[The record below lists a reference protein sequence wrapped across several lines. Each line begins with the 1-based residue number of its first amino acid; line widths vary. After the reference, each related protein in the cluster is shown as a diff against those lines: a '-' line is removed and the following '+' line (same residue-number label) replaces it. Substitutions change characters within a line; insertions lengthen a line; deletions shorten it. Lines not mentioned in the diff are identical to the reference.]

1 MEIDATENETVK
13 PKVTKG
19 TSGTPTTRA
28 GRRAKA
34 GQKTVTKGGGG
45 KKARASGT
53 YGVEGKKVKILQSPD
68 KHKLWGDL
76 FAITES
82 QIGALKEKIEAGE
95 DLDPK
100 DMNKL
105 DSCYGGMKK
114 LLEIEAILKS
124 DAISSMT
131 TEELKRMCKKS
142 LRESK

>member
-1 MEIDATENETVK
+1 MEIDANETESVK

-19 TSGTPTTRA
+19 TSATPTTRS

-34 GQKTVTKGGGG
+34 GQKTVTKGGVV
-45 KKARASGT
+45 KKARSTGN
-53 YGVEGKKVKILQSPD
+53 YGINGKKVTVLQTSD
-68 KHKLWGDL
+68 KHKLWADL

-82 QIGALKEKIEAGE
+82 QIGSLKDKIDSGE

-124 DAISSMT
+124 DAIASMT

>member
-1 MEIDATENETVK
+1 MEFDANETETVK

-19 TSGTPTTRA
+19 TSATPTTRS
-28 GRRAKA
+28 GRQAKK
-34 GQKTVTKGGGG
+34 GQKTVT
-45 KKARASGT
+45 RAGVEKRPRSPGS
-53 YGVEGKKVKILQSPD
+53 YGVNGKKVTILQSPD

-82 QIGALKEKIEAGE
+82 QIRSLKEKIEAGE

-100 DMNKL
+100 DMSKL
-105 DSCYGGMKK
+105 DSCYNGMKK
-114 LLEIEAILKS
+114 LLEIEAVLKS
-124 DAISSMT
+124 DAIASMT